1 MSQSGISLSIA
12 LCTYNGARFLKAQL
26 ESFRAQT
33 ALPKELVVCDDNS
46 TDESR
51 QIVEEFAR
59 SAPFE
64 VLLHHQ
70 PQRLGWKA
78 NREDCYRRCR
88 GSLIAASDQDDVW
101 MPTKLARMAK
111 ALEASPQCLLAFN
124 DCEVV
129 DEALQPLGYRVL
141 AHSSLNE
148 EREKQILN
156 GESLRALL
164 PNTPIAEAA
173 MVFRASL
180 LQAALPIPA
189 EWLPDEWL
197 CIVAAATGGCT
208 IVPEPLQ
215 FYRQHHTN
223 LLGARR
229 KSALQKYREAKDGSA
244 AEYFL
249 RQERHFEVL
258 RDRLARQIAEPGG
271 PAPLPGAI
279 ELVEHRLAFTAAR
292 RRMRQHPLQRPWI
305 ILRELSHGNYHRMG
319 TGWRTVLYDLLI

>member
-1 MSQSGISLSIA
+1 MSQPGISLSIA

-26 ESFRAQT
+26 ESFSAQN
-33 ALPKELVVCDDNS
+33 ALPNELVVCDDNS
-46 TDESR
+46 TDESP
-51 QIVEEFAR
+51 QLIEEFAR

-64 VLLHHQ
+64 VLMHRQ

-88 GSLIAASDQDDVW
+88 GLLIAPSDQDDVW

-129 DEALQPLGYRVL
+129 DEELRPLGYRAL
-141 AHSSLNE
+141 AQSSLKE
-148 EREKQILN
+148 ERQKQILS
-156 GESLRALL
+156 GDSLRALL
-164 PNTPIAEAA
+164 PNTPIADAT

-180 LQAALPIPA
+180 LHAALPIPA

-215 FYRQHHTN
+215 LYRQHHTN

-229 KSALQKYREAKDGSA
+229 KSLLQKYRESKDGSA

-258 RDRLARQIAEPGG
+258 RDRLARQLAHPGG

-279 ELVEHRLAFTAAR
+279 ELVEQRLAFTAAR
-292 RRMRQHPLQRPWI
+292 RRMRQHPFQRPWI
-305 ILRELSHGNYHRMG
+305 ILRELSQGNYHRMG
-319 TGWRTVLYDLLI
+319 TGWRTLLYDLLI